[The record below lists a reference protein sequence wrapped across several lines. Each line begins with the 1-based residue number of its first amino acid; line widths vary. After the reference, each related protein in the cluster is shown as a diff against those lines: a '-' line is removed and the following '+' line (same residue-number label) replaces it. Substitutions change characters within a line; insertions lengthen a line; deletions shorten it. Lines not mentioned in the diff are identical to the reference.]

1 MHNILKTVSQRFEN
15 IPFKSRQPLLEL
27 ESFFCLF
34 VLFLKSSFNR
44 TLDVKERGASL
55 STLMA

>member
-27 ESFFCLF
+27 ESFFVLF
-34 VLFLKSSFNR
+34 FLKSSFNR

>member
-15 IPFKSRQPLLEL
+15 IPFKSRQLLLEL
-27 ESFFCLF
+27 ESFCF

-44 TLDVKERGASL
+44 KLDVKERGASL